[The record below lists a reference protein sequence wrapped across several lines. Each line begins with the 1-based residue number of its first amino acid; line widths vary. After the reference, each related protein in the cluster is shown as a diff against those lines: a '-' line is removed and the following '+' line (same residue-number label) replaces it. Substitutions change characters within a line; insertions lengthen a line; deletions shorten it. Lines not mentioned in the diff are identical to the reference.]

1 MNASSQQ
8 RVRRPRPAA
17 GKVPGPRWRFRS
29 SLASVVAGGL
39 AAMLFATV
47 ARAVVSEPDNVVY
60 GTIALGTTPVTAA
73 DTAVVVEARRTPPGP
88 AVASYRMGDDPAANA
103 GNFYLLRLGL
113 ESGAPVADP
122 SASAP
127 GDTLY
132 LVVLDASGVRD
143 QKMFTLGP
151 RGQITRIDFGNIDT
165 DHNGLP
171 DEWER
176 SHFGAIGQNPN
187 ADFDKDGL
195 TNLQEYQRGT
205 DPKVPDAP
213 HPADSNPTDYAVSI
227 TEVTA
232 YGLAWK
238 LGHNW
243 PGGPNPVPIDYVTR
257 AGTLWKGGELYKQ
270 DLAAASAAP
279 LWWVNVTGGAKLMSF
294 GDAAKPGQR
303 SLASPTAATTESQ
316 EPTARRALPAFFD
329 GANPI
334 TVMLTVA
341 PGDTASAYAVEETP
355 PAGWSISDVSDDGQ
369 FIAATGT
376 VRWGPFC
383 DAQTRSLSYVLTPAT
398 SGLADLSFAGMASFD
413 GASLTI
419 GGAASLSLVPG
430 ANDTAARFTG
440 VQFSAA
446 SGFHAVLR
454 GVPGQTYQLEVS
466 TDLNHWSPL
475 LTQTAGANGNLA
487 FTDPAAGAQARF
499 YRAQAQ

>member
-1 MNASSQQ
+1 
-8 RVRRPRPAA
+8 
-17 GKVPGPRWRFRS
+17 
-29 SLASVVAGGL
+29 
-39 AAMLFATV
+39 MLFAAV

-73 DTAVVVEARRTPPGP
+73 DTAVVVEARRTLPGP
-88 AVASYRMGDDPAANA
+88 AIASYRMGDDPAANG

-122 SASAP
+122 SASAT
-127 GDTLY
+127 GDTLF

-143 QKMFTLGP
+143 QKTFTLGA

-205 DPKVPDAP
+205 DPKAPDAP

-238 LGHNW
+238 LGNNW
-243 PGGPNPVPIDYVTR
+243 PGGPNPIPIDYVTR

-270 DLAAASAAP
+270 DLVAASAAP

-294 GDAAKPGQR
+294 GEAAKPGRR
-303 SLASPTAATTESQ
+303 SLASTTAATTESK
-316 EPTARRALPAFFD
+316 EPTASRALPAFFD

-334 TVMLTVA
+334 TIILTVE
-341 PGDTASAYAVEETP
+341 PGDTASTYAVEETP
-355 PAGWSISDVSDDGQ
+355 PSGWTVSEVSDDGQ
-369 FIAATGT
+369 LVVTTGK
-376 VRWGPFC
+376 VRWGPFF

-398 SGLADLSFAGMASFD
+398 SSPTELSFAGTASFD

-419 GGAASLSLVPG
+419 SGAAALSLVPDAAG
-430 ANDTAARFTG
+430 AAARFTG

-446 SGFHAVLR
+446 TGFRAVLR

-466 TDLNHWSPL
+466 TDLSHWSSL
-475 LTQTAGANGNLA
+475 MTQTAGADGNLA
-487 FTDPAAGAQARF
+487 FTDPEAGAQARF
-499 YRAQAQ
+499 YRAQAK

>member
-1 MNASSQQ
+1 
-8 RVRRPRPAA
+8 
-17 GKVPGPRWRFRS
+17 
-29 SLASVVAGGL
+29 
-39 AAMLFATV
+39 MLFATV

-73 DTAVVVEARRTPPGP
+73 DTAVVIEARRTLPGP
-88 AVASYRMGDDPAANA
+88 AIASYRMGDDTAANA

-122 SASAP
+122 SASAT
-127 GDTLY
+127 GDTLF
-132 LVVLDASGVRD
+132 LVVLDASGIRD

-176 SHFGAIGQNPN
+176 SHFGVIGQNPN
-187 ADFDKDGL
+187 GDFDKDGL

-205 DPKVPDAP
+205 DPKAPDAP
-213 HPADSNPTDYAVSI
+213 HPADSNPTDYAISI

-238 LGHNW
+238 LGNNW
-243 PGGPNPVPIDYVTR
+243 PGGPNPIPIDYVTR

-270 DLAAASAAP
+270 DLAAASGAP
-279 LWWVNVTGGAKLMSF
+279 LWWVNAAGGGGKLMSF
-294 GDAAKPGQR
+294 GEAAKSGLR
-303 SLASPTAATTESQ
+303 RLASTPPPPTEAK
-316 EPTARRALPAFFD
+316 EPTANRALPAFFD
-329 GANPI
+329 GASP
-334 TVMLTVA
+334 LTVIVTA
-341 PGDTASAYAVEETP
+341 DPGDSASAYAVEETP
-355 PAGWSISDVSDDGQ
+355 PTGWSVSGVSDDGE
-369 FIAATGT
+369 FVAASGT
-376 VRWGPFC
+376 VRWGPFF

-398 SGLADLSFAGMASFD
+398 TGSTEMSFAGTASFD

-419 GGAASLSLVPG
+419 GGATALSLVPDVN
-430 ANDTAARFTG
+430 ALAARFTG

-466 TDLNHWSPL
+466 TDLSHWSPL
-475 LTQTAGANGNLA
+475 MTQTAGADGNLA
-487 FTDPAAGAQARF
+487 FTDPEAGAQARF
-499 YRAQAQ
+499 YRTQAK